1 MSKEKAIKIYEKN
14 RKALEKIFKENSI
27 KNLCVRD
34 QSWLDLHNWI
44 VDLNSDYVFYE
55 ERNGDDT
62 LITNGVVSAYIAKE
76 NRKETLEEK
85 LDEYLY
91 IEKDFK
97 HQIKVGANGDAFCF
111 DISLANTYEDD
122 AEHFDKFPSNENSK
136 LTFEYESD
144 ELSEWLQKIADMLGI
159 KGNDEFNLKTIENR
173 IREIGENNEH
183 HR

>member
-34 QSWLDLHNWI
+34 QSWLELHNWI

-85 LDEYLY
+85 LDEYFL

-97 HQIKVGANGDAFCF
+97 HQIKVGANGDAFLF
-111 DISLANTYEDD
+111 KISLVIPTPFSDFAIININNIRGQVLHKLPIMRNDYE
-122 AEHFDKFPSNENSK
+122 
-136 LTFEYESD
+136 TFSV
-144 ELSEWLQKIADMLGI
+144 
-159 KGNDEFNLKTIENR
+159 F
-173 IREIGENNEH
+173 
-183 HR
+183 